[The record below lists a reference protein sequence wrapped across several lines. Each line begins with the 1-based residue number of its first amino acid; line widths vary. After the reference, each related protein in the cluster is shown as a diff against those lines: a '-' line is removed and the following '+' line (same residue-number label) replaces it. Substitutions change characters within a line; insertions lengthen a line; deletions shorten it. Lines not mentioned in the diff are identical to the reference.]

1 MSAFDIDQLVERAGR
16 GDTSATEQ
24 LFANHR
30 QQLRRM
36 VSVRIDP
43 RIAARVDPSDVVQ
56 DVLIEAARR
65 LDQYARTREIA
76 FYPWLRQLAWERLVQ
91 LHRHHIGRQKR
102 SVTREEAM
110 RISNRSAAQIV
121 QKLLTADTNPSARM
135 MRRETFDRASQA
147 LEKLPAGYREVLVLR
162 HLEQLS
168 IAEIAQILGVAEG
181 TVKSRHYRAILQLQK
196 QLADESWT

>member
-1 MSAFDIDQLVERAGR
+1 
-16 GDTSATEQ
+16 
-24 LFANHR
+24 
-30 QQLRRM
+30 
-36 VSVRIDP
+36 
-43 RIAARVDPSDVVQ
+43 
-56 DVLIEAARR
+56 
-65 LDQYARTREIA
+65 
-76 FYPWLRQLAWERLVQ
+76 
-91 LHRHHIGRQKR
+91 
-102 SVTREEAM
+102 M

-121 QKLLTADTNPSARM
+121 QKLLTADTTPSARM